1 MVNYSQAEYDAL
13 DAKRATLEAELAELE
28 ELLALQHRRTA
39 KADALWQQAT
49 GRPHVLPDLGTLI
62 EFLLDRAARAEDA
75 AIQLAKQNS
84 RLTSTLRSL
93 ILTLDRSL
101 QGYGILEKPIQE
113 ARAVL
118 DSLTEA
124 QDV

>member
-1 MVNYSQAEYDAL
+1 MNYSQAEYDAL